1 MGAVVVDVAAI
12 QVPVLADNVP
22 EPFIPALQDAR
33 MVGVATDAPESSC
46 EPTMRFVMIVVL
58 PLAARAHSAPMP

>member
-22 EPFIPALQDAR
+22 VTFIPALQDAR
-33 MVGVATDAPESSC
+33 MVGVAANAPESSC
-46 EPTMRFVMIVVL
+46 EPTVRFVMIVVL